1 MIYAFGQCP
10 AQVWDKSGVRL
21 LVVTCK
27 TECKFESVIR
37 DLFFDL
43 FMVMHEKVCSQ
54 IYVDAKNTHILLANF
69 SNDQTSLC

>member
-1 MIYAFGQCP
+1 MHLVSVLYKFGT
-10 AQVWDKSGVRL
+10 VRSQTAC
-21 LVVTCK
+21 VVIRK

-69 SNDQTSLC
+69 FK